1 MKIAVPREIAP
12 GEARVGLVPESAVK
26 LKKVGADVVVEK
38 DAGLSA
44 GFRDAEYVAAGA
56 SIAPDP
62 RKVYEGADL
71 ILKVQPPMNHPSA
84 GVHEASLMR
93 AGAILLGALQPLASL
108 DAMRRLAD
116 AKVTAFA
123 TEFIPRITRAQKMDT
138 LSSMAT
144 IAGYKAVLLA
154 AASLNKFFP
163 LLMTAA
169 GTIKPTNVFVIGAGV
184 AGLQAIATAKRLGAV
199 VEAFDVRPAAKEQIL
214 SLGAKVVEVPVDTAD
229 AETKGGYAKEMSKE
243 FQDKQ
248 NAVTHERCK
257 VNDVV
262 ITTAQIFG
270 KRAPVLITEAMVKD
284 MRPGACIVDL
294 AAEQG
299 GNCELTESGRTV
311 VKHHVTIIGETN
323 LPGTMPLHASQMFS
337 RNLAAFVLEFTKE
350 GKFGMNLEDE
360 IIKGAM
366 ITHDGKI
373 VNELVR
379 AAAEAAK

>member
-12 GEARVGLVPESAVK
+12 QEARVGLVPESVTK
-26 LKKVGADVVVEK
+26 LKKAGAAVVVEK
-38 DAGLSA
+38 DAGLAA
-44 GFRDAEYVAAGA
+44 GFTDAEYAAAGA
-56 SIAPDP
+56 TLEADV
-62 RKVYEGADL
+62 RKVYDGADL
-71 ILKVQPPMNHPSA
+71 VLKVQPPMDHPI
-84 GVHEASLMR
+84 
-93 AGAILLGALQPLASL
+93 AGAHEVALMKPGAMLLGAIQPLASL
-108 DAMRRLAD
+108 DATRRLAA
-116 AKVTAFA
+116 AKITAFA

-154 AASLNKFFP
+154 AAGLNKFFP

-169 GTIKPTNVFVIGAGV
+169 GTIKPTNVFIIGAGV

-214 SLGAKVVEVPVDTAD
+214 SLGAKVVEVPMDAAD

-270 KRAPVLITEAMVKD
+270 KRAPVLITEAMVRD

-299 GNCELTESGRTV
+299 GNCELTEPGRTV
-311 VKHHVTIIGETN
+311 VKHHVTIIGQTN

-337 RNLAAFVLEFTKE
+337 RNLAAFVLEFTKD
-350 GKFGMNLEDE
+350 GKFNLNLEDE

-366 ITHDGKI
+366 ITHDGRI
-373 VNELVR
+373 VNDMVR
-379 AAAEAAK
+379 AAAEAAP